1 MLISTLYKVELG
13 CTYLKMKLLKFCLI
27 LFLVIMDIQ
36 LILGY
41 NGATNNYIPCRQ
53 RRINRTYHIDCSNLK
68 LTSVPKCQSLDVPD
82 CTLITEMNLR
92 NNLIEQIRNG
102 SFMQFPN
109 MVLLNLETN
118 PIRMFENNDF
128 KGLKRLESLILRNAW
143 PTGGS
148 NAMFGNETFS
158 YLKNL
163 KLLDISNSDIDVSYL
178 FQTVLCSFPSIE
190 TLLMDY
196 VFSFSKRSS
205 FVILDSKMSKCLHH
219 LRLKTLSLNHNR
231 IVEITPEFVLNLRHL
246 EHLSLRYNNI
256 LGDRMTI
263 PIVPFIQN
271 LTFFDIGCQNNWRC
285 SEVYIYPPNIPKF
298 GDKNSLVTHIYSKW
312 NGSEIQLL
320 PRLHT
325 LRADHFGGHNPEI
338 NIPNICWSNNHLV
351 ELDLS
356 YIQVQNMSGTL
367 HCMKYL
373 KYLNLRGI
381 KASVRDPEIFKDLSS
396 LKVLLLGETFTSFNT
411 MLESGRNLFTQNKD
425 LLYLELSQNGIASLH
440 LDIFKNLHQLQ
451 FLNLSYNQIQHVG
464 DHFKNLTNL
473 EIVDISYSALT
484 NIPMKI
490 FSVLQRNMKINS
502 SIKGILNITGNPFQC
517 SCTLMSEISMV
528 QRSKVK
534 IIHMNSTQDH
544 LYCFLR
550 NGTRIAFSKIRK
562 QLESVCHVYELT
574 PVIFLTF
581 VYPFSLILITL
592 STCGYKYLW
601 RVKLAWYTVLHLFY
615 KKKQE
620 KTDFRFDAFISYCS
634 NDEDWVRLKLVA
646 NLEKEDNKYKL
657 CLHYRHFLPGRNI
670 TDNIAAAIQ
679 ESRKTVL
686 VVTKKYLKS
695 GWCDFETR
703 FAHSHHLHEH
713 TGGVIGIIHPEVF
726 HLKGARG
733 MALDRLL
740 DSVTYLNWPME
751 KEQEALFWLKLKKA
765 LGPPMTLKAAND
777 DTYNLLLMD

>member
-1 MLISTLYKVELG
+1 MLIL
-13 CTYLKMKLLKFCLI
+13 
-27 LFLVIMDIQ
+27 
-36 LILGY
+36 
-41 NGATNNYIPCRQ
+41 P
-53 RRINRTYHIDCSNLK
+53 
-68 LTSVPKCQSLDVPD
+68 
-82 CTLITEMNLR
+82 
-92 NNLIEQIRNG
+92 
-102 SFMQFPN
+102 
-109 MVLLNLETN
+109 
-118 PIRMFENNDF
+118 
-128 KGLKRLESLILRNAW
+128 
-143 PTGGS
+143 
-148 NAMFGNETFS
+148 
-158 YLKNL
+158 
-163 KLLDISNSDIDVSYL
+163 
-178 FQTVLCSFPSIE
+178 
-190 TLLMDY
+190 
-196 VFSFSKRSS
+196 
-205 FVILDSKMSKCLHH
+205 FV
-219 LRLKTLSLNHNR
+219 
-231 IVEITPEFVLNLRHL
+231 
-246 EHLSLRYNNI
+246 
-256 LGDRMTI
+256 
-263 PIVPFIQN
+263 QN
-271 LTFFDIGCQNNWRC
+271 LTFLDIGCQNNWRC
-285 SEVYIYPPNIPKF
+285 RDVSIYPPNIPKF
-298 GDKNSLVTHIYSKW
+298 DDEYSLHPHINPKW

-325 LRADHFGGHNPEI
+325 FQADHFAGYAGVI

-351 ELDLS
+351 ELDFS
-356 YIQVQNMSGTL
+356 YLFIQTISGAF
-367 HCMKYL
+367 HCLKHL
-373 KYLNLRGI
+373 KYLNLKGI
-381 KASVRDPEIFKDLSS
+381 KVSVIDPEIFKDLSS
-396 LKVLLLGETFTSFNT
+396 VKVLLLEETFKGLSWKT
-411 MLESGRNLFTQNKD
+411 MLKSGKNLFTQNKD
-425 LLYLELSQNGIASLH
+425 LLYLELSQNGIGSLH

-451 FLNLSYNQIQHVG
+451 FLNLSYNQMQHVG

-517 SCTLMSEISMV
+517 SCTLISEISMV
-528 QRSKVK
+528 QGSTVK

-544 LYCFLR
+544 LYCILQ

-562 QLESVCHVYELT
+562 HLKSVCHVYDLT
-574 PVIFLTF
+574 PIVFLAF

-592 STCGYKYLW
+592 STCGYKYRW
-601 RVKLAWYTVLHLFY
+601 RVKVAWYTVLHLFY

-646 NLEKEDNKYKL
+646 NLEKEATKYKL

-670 TDNIAAAIQ
+670 TDNITATVQ

-703 FAHSHHLHEH
+703 FAHSHHLNEH

-733 MALDRLL
+733 VALDRLL